1 MSTFLIDP
9 HVHTS
14 EVSACG
20 HVPAA
25 LLVELY
31 KQAGYDGIIITD
43 HYNRPFFSR
52 AAGRSPEEWRR
63 RLEAYLAGYR
73 KARLRGEAIGLEVFL
88 GAELKF
94 AGLAN
99 DYLVYGLDEAFLL
112 AHPGLQSLNLESFR
126 GLVGNQEV
134 LIVQAHPFR
143 PGNSPA
149 PARLLDGVETC
160 NGNPRHDSRNDRAVR
175 FARENRLLATSGSD
189 THELEDIGRGGMR
202 FPRKL
207 SSIRDFITGIGNAE
221 VYGTTPCLDIERM
234 NAS

>member
-20 HVPAA
+20 HIPAA
-25 LLVELY
+25 LLADLY

-43 HYNRPFFSR
+43 HYNRLFFGR
-52 AAGRSPEEWRR
+52 EAGRSPEEWRG

-73 KARLRGEAIGLEVFL
+73 QARRRGEAVGLEVFL
-88 GAELKF
+88 GVELKF

-112 AHPGLQSLNLESFR
+112 AYPGLQSLNLESFR
-126 GLVGNQEV
+126 SLTRDQEA

-189 THELEDIGRGGMR
+189 THELEDIGCGGMR

-207 SSIRDFITGIGNAE
+207 GSIRDFIAGIEAAE
-221 VYGTTPCLDIERM
+221 VCGTTPCFDSERM
-234 NAS
+234 HAP